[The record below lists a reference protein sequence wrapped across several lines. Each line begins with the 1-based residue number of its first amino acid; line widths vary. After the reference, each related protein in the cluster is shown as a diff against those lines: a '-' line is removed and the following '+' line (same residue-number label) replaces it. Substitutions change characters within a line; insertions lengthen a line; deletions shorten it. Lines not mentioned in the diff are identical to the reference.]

1 MKNRCLN
8 GMWPTKAWQKK
19 TNHKM
24 VSSEFEYG
32 FFFCSEKCIH
42 DISFA
47 LVYVFPIFALCDL
60 FGAKHSEEFDNFST

>member
-1 MKNRCLN
+1 
-8 GMWPTKAWQKK
+8 
-19 TNHKM
+19 M